1 MERFTSLEG
10 VAVPFPKNHVDT
22 DVIYPGRFLST
33 IQRQGLGHCT
43 VTLAPP
49 CPSMSSQVPSCADT
63 LCCFRRASHPPTL
76 CVITALLSLFFVFI
90 HTEAMILAFDAYR
103 RSSWMRFLLGSVLLH
118 MTASVIV
125 SGARLSLLFLLSW
138 VAHTPLLLLVLP
150 DGIQ

>member
-1 MERFTSLEG
+1 MSSCM
-10 VAVPFPKNHVDT
+10 AACWQ
-22 DVIYPGRFLST
+22 
-33 IQRQGLGHCT
+33 QRQGLGHCT

-63 LCCFRRASHPPTL
+63 FCCFRRASDSPTL
-76 CVITALLSLFFVFI
+76 RVITALLSLFFVFI

-118 MTASVIV
+118 MTASVLV
-125 SGARLSLLFLLSW
+125 SGARISLVLLSW
-138 VAHTPLLLLVLP
+138 VAHTPPLLLLVLP